1 MSSRVN
7 AAKRGM
13 WSPTVI
19 NNENTM
25 TGYLGQGMA
34 GFQNVKDVITAYKYH
49 RFNEINHN
57 LLAQSN
63 RIGAM
68 FQAMEAHLAAQP
80 ALHQSGN
87 VLLQPYQNANLQA
100 QWRTFMNTKA
110 ATANTRAELWMDNW
124 TTQLETTYCS
134 NYQLSFAQDR
144 TTELRQATGDP
155 NILSDEQ
162 IFIDKITR
170 LRQEVNSRP
179 AWVWNPPVF

>member
-1 MSSRVN
+1 
-7 AAKRGM
+7 M

-19 NNENTM
+19 NNDNTM
-25 TGYLGQGMA
+25 TGYLGQGME

-49 RFNEINHN
+49 RFNEINNN

-68 FQAMEAHLAAQP
+68 FQTMEAHLVAAP

-87 VLLQPYQNANLQA
+87 VLLQPYQPANLQA
-100 QWRTFMNTKA
+100 QWRTFMNNKA
-110 ATANTRAELWMDNW
+110 AMAKTRAELWMDNW
-124 TTQLETTYCS
+124 TNQLETTYCS
-134 NYQLSFAQDR
+134 DYQLGFAQDR